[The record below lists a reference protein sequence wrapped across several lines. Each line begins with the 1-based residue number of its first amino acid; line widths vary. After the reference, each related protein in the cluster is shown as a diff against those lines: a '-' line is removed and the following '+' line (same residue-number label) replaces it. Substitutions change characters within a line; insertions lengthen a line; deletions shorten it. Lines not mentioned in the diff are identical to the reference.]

1 MYSISKQI
9 DSYRIAYNRDNPQA
23 PSRMLAYIHLSDKD
37 NNRIGTLRLVDQS
50 LLPENIINQDG
61 TFDIFYHIDR
71 FNDIINILRYEKP
84 LWVSIDTQFKSEQIQ
99 AVREPVGEEE
109 S

>member
-1 MYSISKQI
+1 LAISKQVN
-9 DSYRIAYNRDNPQA
+9 SYRIAYNSDNHQA
-23 PSRMLAYIHLSDKD
+23 VPRMSAPIHLSDKD
-37 NNRIGTLRLVDQS
+37 NNSIGTLRFVDDS
-50 LLPENIINQDG
+50 PLPKNIINQDE

-84 LWVSIDTQFKSEQIQ
+84 LWVYIDTQFKSGQIQ
-99 AVREPVGEEE
+99 AIREPVGEEE

>member
-84 LWVSIDTQFKSEQIQ
+84 LWVSIDSNFKSGQIQ
-99 AVREPVGEEE
+99 TF

>member
-1 MYSISKQI
+1 VSISKQV
-9 DSYRIAYNRDNPQA
+9 DSYRIAYNSDNHQPV
-23 PSRMLAYIHLSDKD
+23 PRMSAYIHLSDKD
-37 NNRIGTLRLVDQS
+37 NNSIGTLRFVDES
-50 LLPENIINQDG
+50 PLPKNIINQDV

-84 LWVSIDTQFKSEQIQ
+84 LWVSIDTQFKSGQIQ
-99 AVREPVGEEE
+99 AIREPVGEEE

>member
-1 MYSISKQI
+1 MSFISKQI
-9 DSYRIAYNRDNPQA
+9 DSYRIAYNSDNFQDVPKM
-23 PSRMLAYIHLSDKD
+23 SAYIHLSDKD
-37 NNRIGTLRLVDQS
+37 NNNLGVLRFVDES
-50 LLPENIINQDG
+50 PLPKNIINEDG

-84 LWVSIDTQFKSEQIQ
+84 LWVSIDSNFKSGQIQ
-99 AVREPVGEEE
+99 TF

>member
-50 LLPENIINQDG
+50 LPENIINQDG

-84 LWVSIDTQFKSEQIQ
+84 LWVSIDTQFKSGQIQ

-109 S
+109 L